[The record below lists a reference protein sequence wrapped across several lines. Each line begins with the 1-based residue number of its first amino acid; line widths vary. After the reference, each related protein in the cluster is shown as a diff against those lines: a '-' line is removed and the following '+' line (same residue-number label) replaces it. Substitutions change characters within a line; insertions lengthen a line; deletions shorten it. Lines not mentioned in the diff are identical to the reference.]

1 MKPNK
6 NPNIIILIVGAL
18 CVIGACFLQDD
29 YYANMLRSCGIAWI
43 VSGIIYLKRCLYYEK
58 PEHQAEYE
66 ARDKEQRI
74 NLHDER
80 KIMLRQKAA
89 QTTYQIMFFLL
100 LGLSLLLALLRV
112 EWWIT
117 AVIFLLFVFQWAVGV
132 VAFRYYEKRL

>member
-1 MKPNK
+1 MKK
-6 NPNIIILIVGAL
+6 GKYTNIGLLLVGLL
-18 CVIGACFLQDD
+18 CVIGAFFLKDD
-29 YYANMLRSCGIAWI
+29 YYANMLRSAGIAWI

-66 ARDKEQRI
+66 AREKEQRI

-112 EWWIT
+112 EWWMT
-117 AVIFLLFVFQWAVGV
+117 AVIFLLFVFQWAAGV
-132 VAFRYYEKRL
+132 MVFRYYEKRL